1 MPEPVEARHLRFA
14 VRPDVAAGGCVE
26 EELLE
31 ARADLVR
38 EVGRRRPDEGVDV
51 VASRLCHDGEERIA
65 SLDRMRRVPVHA
77 VDLMLFGTVL
87 LWALNSTVT
96 RYVVTHGF
104 QPLAYATTRY
114 AAATALFWAFTYSR
128 ERSFRIAR
136 RDLRLIFLAGGMIY
150 VNQLCFVYAVDKTTA
165 ATVTLF
171 LAATPIFIGA
181 FATVIGLEQMR
192 SSFWI
197 ATVVSIVGV
206 GFVAS
211 GSGGFSGNVVGD
223 GLAVL
228 TAATW
233 GAYSIAIT
241 PLMRRYSPF
250 RISSLVLLIG
260 WIPLAITG
268 LPQTLSQSF
277 HFGALMW
284 VAFGFA
290 VVGPLFLTNILW
302 FTAISRVGPS
312 RASLFSNLQPI
323 FGVAFALVLLGETL
337 SVWEVV
343 GGALIL
349 AAVLA
354 ERLRR
359 VPPAPPGD

>member
-1 MPEPVEARHLRFA
+1 
-14 VRPDVAAGGCVE
+14 
-26 EELLE
+26 
-31 ARADLVR
+31 
-38 EVGRRRPDEGVDV
+38 
-51 VASRLCHDGEERIA
+51 
-65 SLDRMRRVPVHA
+65 
-77 VDLMLFGTVL
+77 
-87 LWALNSTVT
+87 
-96 RYVVTHGF
+96 
-104 QPLAYATTRY
+104 
-114 AAATALFWAFTYSR
+114 
-128 ERSFRIAR
+128 
-136 RDLRLIFLAGGMIY
+136 
-150 VNQLCFVYAVDKTTA
+150 
-165 ATVTLF
+165 
-171 LAATPIFIGA
+171 
-181 FATVIGLEQMR
+181 
-192 SSFWI
+192 
-197 ATVVSIVGV
+197 
-206 GFVAS
+206 
-211 GSGGFSGNVVGD
+211 
-223 GLAVL
+223 
-228 TAATW
+228 
-233 GAYSIAIT
+233 
-241 PLMRRYSPF
+241 MRRYSPF

-277 HFGALMW
+277 HFGTLMW

-337 SVWEVV
+337 SAWEVV

>member
-1 MPEPVEARHLRFA
+1 
-14 VRPDVAAGGCVE
+14 
-26 EELLE
+26 
-31 ARADLVR
+31 
-38 EVGRRRPDEGVDV
+38 
-51 VASRLCHDGEERIA
+51 
-65 SLDRMRRVPVHA
+65 MRSVQVHA

-96 RYVVTHGF
+96 RYVLTHGF

-114 AAATALFWAFTYSR
+114 AAATALFWAFTYWR
-128 ERSFRIAR
+128 ERSFRIAT
-136 RDLRLIFLAGGMIY
+136 RDLRLVFLAAGMIY
-150 VNQLCFVYAVDKTTA
+150 VNQLCFVYSIDKTTA

-181 FATVIGLEQMR
+181 FATVLGLERMR

-206 GFVAS
+206 AFVAS
-211 GSGGFSGNVVGD
+211 GSGGFSGNIVGD

-250 RISSLVLLIG
+250 RISSLVLLLG

-268 LPQTLSQSF
+268 LPQTLTQSF
-277 HFGALMW
+277 HFGGLMW
-284 VAFGFA
+284 LAFGFA

-312 RASLFSNLQPI
+312 RASLFSNLQPV

-337 SVWEVV
+337 GRWEFV
-343 GGALIL
+343 GGALIV
-349 AAVLA
+349 AAVIA
-354 ERLRR
+354 ERVRR